1 MKSLLKGCAVLV
13 LLLLGCS
20 SKVLAD
26 PMVANQLWKLTM
38 TNNTGMVVQVGFELE
53 FSGTGGTMRDP
64 IVVMNAPGAPDA
76 RAIIL
81 SSGSRLSVVWDLPG
95 LPMGGTFMVQFTT
108 DFGATPESGFW
119 FTPEQ
124 KPIDFKRDNVTVQA
138 VPEPVSL
145 VLFATGLAGVALRS
159 RKKLK
164 RSA

>member
-1 MKSLLKGCAVLV
+1 MKSLLKGCAVLI

-26 PMVANQLWKLTM
+26 PVVANQLWKLTM

-64 IVVMNAPGAPDA
+64 IVVMNASGAPDA

-95 LPMGGTFMVQFTT
+95 LPVGGTFMVQFTT

-124 KPIDFKRDNVTVQA
+124 KPIDLSGIT
-138 VPEPVSL
+138 
-145 VLFATGLAGVALRS
+145 
-159 RKKLK
+159 
-164 RSA
+164 